1 MSIKRINAIIIK
13 EFKQL
18 LRDKRYLFVL
28 FFFPVFLLGM
38 FGYAVNFDVK
48 NIKLAVMDNDN
59 SKESREFIKTLISSE
74 YFILS
79 GYIEKDSDIKPM
91 LDNQDVQ
98 LILVVPQNFSTELAK
113 NNGKPSLQFLVD
125 GVNGNT
131 ALIINNYITSA
142 AMNFNAKIQ
151 TGFAEKAGITSL
163 SPINFQPRFWFN
175 PSLETT
181 KYLIPGLIA
190 MILIVTAVV
199 SVSLSLVREK
209 ERGTIEQIKVSSVNT
224 IEMLLGKAVP
234 YVCIAMLNGIL
245 VLIAGMLL
253 FNLEIQG
260 SYLLLLL
267 TTSIF
272 LLAGIILGIFVSVV
286 ADSQQVAFT
295 IAVFLSFLPS
305 FILSGFVFPIDSMPP
320 IIQIIT
326 NITPAKFFVAASRSI
341 ILKGAGVSAIYDQ
354 LMYLILY
361 TLFFLILAVLI
372 SIKKEKEL

>member
-1 MSIKRINAIIIK
+1 MSVKRINAIVIK

-28 FFFPVFLLGM
+28 FFFPVFLLGI

-48 NIKLAVMDNDN
+48 NIKLAVMDKDN
-59 SKESREFIKTLISSE
+59 SKESREFINTLISSE

-79 GYIEKDSDIKPM
+79 GYIEKDSDIKPL

-98 LILVVPQNFSTELAK
+98 LILVVPQNFSTELSR

-131 ALIINNYITSA
+131 AQIINNYITSA

-151 TGFAEKAGITSL
+151 TSFTEKAGIKSL
-163 SPINFQPRFWFN
+163 IPINFQPRFWFN

-209 ERGTIEQIKVSSVNT
+209 ERGTIEQIKVSSVIT

-245 VLIAGMLL
+245 VLIAGILL

-267 TTSIF
+267 TTLIF

-286 ADSQQVAFT
+286 SESQQVAFT

-305 FILSGFVFPIDSMPP
+305 FILSGFVFPISSMPP
-320 IIQIIT
+320 LIQIIT
-326 NITPAKFFVAASRSI
+326 NITPAKYFVAASRSI
-341 ILKGAGVSAIYDQ
+341 ILKGAGISSIYDQ
-354 LMYLILY
+354 LIYLILY

-372 SIKKEKEL
+372 SKKKEL

>member
-1 MSIKRINAIIIK
+1 MSVKRINAIVIK

-28 FFFPVFLLGM
+28 FFFPVFLLGI

-48 NIKLAVMDNDN
+48 NIKLAVMDKDN
-59 SKESREFIKTLISSE
+59 SKESREFINTLISSE

-79 GYIEKDSDIKPM
+79 GYIEKDSDIKPL

-98 LILVVPQNFSTELAK
+98 LILVVPQNFSTELSR

-131 ALIINNYITSA
+131 AQIINNYITSA

-151 TGFAEKAGITSL
+151 TSFTEKAGIKSL
-163 SPINFQPRFWFN
+163 IPINFQPRFWFN

-209 ERGTIEQIKVSSVNT
+209 ERGTIEQIKVSSVIT

-245 VLIAGMLL
+245 VLIAGILL

-267 TTSIF
+267 TTLIF

-286 ADSQQVAFT
+286 SESQQVAFT

-305 FILSGFVFPIDSMPP
+305 FILSGFVFPISSMPP
-320 IIQIIT
+320 LIQIIT
-326 NITPAKFFVAASRSI
+326 NITPAKYFVAASRSI
-341 ILKGAGVSAIYDQ
+341 ILKGAGISSIYDQ
-354 LMYLILY
+354 LIYLILY
-361 TLFFLILAVLI
+361 TLFFLILSVRI
-372 SIKKEKEL
+372 SKKKEL

>member
-1 MSIKRINAIIIK
+1 
-13 EFKQL
+13 
-18 LRDKRYLFVL
+18 
-28 FFFPVFLLGM
+28 
-38 FGYAVNFDVK
+38 
-48 NIKLAVMDNDN
+48 
-59 SKESREFIKTLISSE
+59 
-74 YFILS
+74 
-79 GYIEKDSDIKPM
+79 
-91 LDNQDVQ
+91 
-98 LILVVPQNFSTELAK
+98 VVPQNFSTELSR

-131 ALIINNYITSA
+131 AQIINNYITSA

-151 TGFAEKAGITSL
+151 TSFTEKAGIKSL
-163 SPINFQPRFWFN
+163 IPINFQPRFWFN

-209 ERGTIEQIKVSSVNT
+209 ERGTIEQIKVSSVIT

-245 VLIAGMLL
+245 VLIAGILL

-267 TTSIF
+267 TTLIF

-286 ADSQQVAFT
+286 SESQQVAFT

-305 FILSGFVFPIDSMPP
+305 FILSGFVFPISSMPP
-320 IIQIIT
+320 LIQIIT
-326 NITPAKFFVAASRSI
+326 NITPAKYFVAASRSI
-341 ILKGAGVSAIYDQ
+341 ILKGAGIISIYDQ
-354 LMYLILY
+354 LIYLILY
-361 TLFFLILAVLI
+361 TLFFLILSVRI
-372 SIKKEKEL
+372 SKKKEL